1 MLLLFFQQI
10 GKHIAAL
17 PKSTNDERSIRCFF
31 CASNYANKLLEAAG
45 PEDEEQ
51 DQDKDSNSD
60 AEFEIQESS
69 ALIADQE
76 IEELRPTTATSWKAA
91 RDYCSTNNSERSV
104 DREAVE
110 IQVRPHTAT
119 RTTDQEKAPEAKAHG
134 KRRLLSTGK
143 CPVCGE
149 QKKHL
154 CAHLATRKPGHGW
167 SAEI

>member
-1 MLLLFFQQI
+1 M
-10 GKHIAAL
+10 
-17 PKSTNDERSIRCFF
+17 TNAPSGLF
-31 CASNYANKLLEAAG
+31 CASMLIKLLEAAG

-76 IEELRPTTATSWKAA
+76 IEELRPPTATRKAAKEITAPPTTA
-91 RDYCSTNNSERSV
+91 ERSV

-143 CPVCGE
+143 RPVCGE

-154 CAHLATRKPGHGW
+154 RAHLATRKPGHGW